1 MPMKITKANEDGK
14 MPWSTTVVNVERR
27 KTKKRRMGLTI
38 GVLAAVFIV
47 SGSCLACGALGLI
60 KPAPA
65 RAATTIQT
73 PAPTA
78 TRGVGVLLTPVP
90 TARPGWT
97 QQGLVQ
103 YKVVPLTK

>member
-27 KTKKRRMGLTI
+27 KTKKRRLGMAFGIL
-38 GVLAAVFIV
+38 VAVFV
-47 SGSCLACGALGLI
+47 LCGSCLACGALGLI

-73 PAPTA
+73 PAPTP
-78 TRGVGVLLTPVP
+78 TLVVGTVLTPVP